1 MPKLLHLESSPLPCY
16 NCDAPVHQRLW
27 NRGEVRDVSDAAA
40 EYLLRKFAGMFV
52 EADAVVAEAV
62 AAPAVDRA
70 IKAPAKRKKAAT
82 KKAATKKAP
91 AKKATKKASK

>member
-1 MPKLLHLESSPLPCY
+1 MPKLLHSESSPLPCY
-16 NCDAPVHQRLW
+16 NCGAPVHQRLW
-27 NRGEVRDVSDAAA
+27 DRGEVRDVSDEAA
-40 EYLLRKFAGMFV
+40 EYLLRKFAGIFV

-70 IKAPAKRKKAAT
+70 IKAPAKRKKAPA
-82 KKAATKKAP
+82 KKAP